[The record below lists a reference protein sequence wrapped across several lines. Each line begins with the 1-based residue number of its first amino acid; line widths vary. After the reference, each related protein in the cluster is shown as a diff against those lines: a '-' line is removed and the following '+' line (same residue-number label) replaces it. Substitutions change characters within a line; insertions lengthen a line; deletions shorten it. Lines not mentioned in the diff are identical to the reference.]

1 MGKSRR
7 PHTPGPSQAGSPG
20 RTSGPMDGYVCT
32 PRDMRSAPAASKMA
46 PASPGDSSSDSLT
59 QGSPRG
65 DTLAHISSELAKI
78 TANMLSR
85 ADKAEMLAEIRTAIR
100 EEVMEVRK
108 DLTALEQRVEAL
120 EADRAQTVQH
130 QQATDTATTRQE
142 LLTDLFTHI
151 LGDRAPEDYGI
162 ERAHR
167 ALRPLSPEGPP
178 RDVICC
184 LLSYALKDGIMRAA
198 RNQQNIAF
206 RDGQVSL
213 YQDLSALTLEAR
225 RALRPVT
232 AILRERRIPYKW
244 GFPFS
249 LQARVGQTWH
259 IIRWPADVPR
269 FLRATSLPAVTISN
283 WVLERQPQH
292 PRAVSDR
299 PGTGLTGSGFRRG
312 GPDSHEE

>member
-1 MGKSRR
+1 
-7 PHTPGPSQAGSPG
+7 
-20 RTSGPMDGYVCT
+20 
-32 PRDMRSAPAASKMA
+32 MA
-46 PASPGDSSSDSLT
+46 PASPGDSSSDSQT

-65 DTLAHISSELAKI
+65 ESLTQIASEVDKIS
-78 TANMLSR
+78 ANMLSS

-108 DLTALEQRVEAL
+108 DLTALEHRVEAL
-120 EADRAQTVQH
+120 EADKAQAVQH
-130 QQATDTATTRQE
+130 QHATDTATTRQ
-142 LLTDLFTHI
+142 DLFTHI

-167 ALRPLSPEGPP
+167 VLRPLSPEGPP

-184 LLSYALKDGIMRAA
+184 LLSYALKDDIMRAA

-213 YQDLSALTLEAR
+213 YQDLSALTLDAR
-225 RALRPVT
+225 RALRPVN
-232 AILRERRIPYKW
+232 AILRERTIPYKW

-249 LQARVGQTWH
+249 LQAKVGPTWH

-269 FLRATSLPAVTISN
+269 FIQATSLPTVTVSN
-283 WVLERQPQH
+283 WVLERQPHH
-292 PRAVSDR
+292 PWAASDR
-299 PGTGLTGSGFRRG
+299 PGMGLTGSGFRQGWPGQPRRIIDSYEP
-312 GPDSHEE
+312 GPLSPIRHPNC

>member
-130 QQATDTATTRQE
+130 QQATDTATTRQGNV
-142 LLTDLFTHI
+142 LLDLRRQLEDLDNRGRRNNIRIRGLQSTEHAPLETGRSRFTRI
-151 LGDRAPEDYGI
+151 
-162 ERAHR
+162 
-167 ALRPLSPEGPP
+167 SP
-178 RDVICC
+178 R
-184 LLSYALKDGIMRAA
+184 SR
-198 RNQQNIAF
+198 
-206 RDGQVSL
+206 
-213 YQDLSALTLEAR
+213 
-225 RALRPVT
+225 
-232 AILRERRIPYKW
+232 
-244 GFPFS
+244 
-249 LQARVGQTWH
+249 
-259 IIRWPADVPR
+259 
-269 FLRATSLPAVTISN
+269 
-283 WVLERQPQH
+283 
-292 PRAVSDR
+292 
-299 PGTGLTGSGFRRG
+299 
-312 GPDSHEE
+312 